1 MRTKLFLLG
10 TIVMLAGCGADYD
23 SGNYDNSYDGGITDS
38 DLSEYAALQESWD
51 EEDIETQAN
60 VCMAIDI
67 DPAIARSTAIENDVD
82 PDVAE
87 AFFDEVC
94 P

>member
-1 MRTKLFLLG
+1 MRKLLLLP
-10 TIVMLAGCGADYD
+10 VLLLAAGCADYD
-23 SGNYDNSYDGGITDS
+23 SGNSSSYDSGITDS
-38 DLSEYAALQESWD
+38 DLSEYASLQESWD

-67 DPAIARSTAIENDVD
+67 DPSIARTTAIENNVD

-87 AFFDEVC
+87 AFFEEVC

>member
-1 MRTKLFLLG
+1 MRKLLLLP
-10 TIVMLAGCGADYD
+10 VLLLAAGCADYD
-23 SGNYDNSYDGGITDS
+23 SNSYDGGGFDSGITDS
-38 DLSEYAALQESWD
+38 DLSEYASLQDSWD

-67 DPAIARSTAIENDVD
+67 DPSLARSTAVENNVD

-87 AFFDEVC
+87 AFFEEVC

>member
-1 MRTKLFLLG
+1 MRKLLLLP
-10 TIVMLAGCGADYD
+10 VLLLAAGCADYD
-23 SGNYDNSYDGGITDS
+23 SGNNSSYDSGITDS
-38 DLSEYAALQESWD
+38 DLSEYASLQDSWD

-67 DPAIARSTAIENDVD
+67 DPSIARTTAIENNVD

>member
-1 MRTKLFLLG
+1 MRKLLALSVLL
-10 TIVMLAGCGADYD
+10 VVVGCGSSDYE
-23 SGNYDNSYDGGITDS
+23 SYDGSSFDSGITDS
-38 DLSEYAALQESWD
+38 DLSEYASLQESWD
-51 EEDIETQAN
+51 EEDIDTQAN

-67 DPAIARSTAIENDVD
+67 DPSIARTTAIENNVD

-87 AFFDEVC
+87 AFFEEVC

>member
-1 MRTKLFLLG
+1 LFAA
-10 TIVMLAGCGADYD
+10 AGCGSD
-23 SGNYDNSYDGGITDS
+23 SYDGNSFDSGITGS
-38 DLSEYAALQESWD
+38 DLSEYAGLQESWD
-51 EEDIETQAN
+51 EEDIESQAN

-67 DPAIARSTAIENDVD
+67 DPSLARSTAIENNVD

-87 AFFDEVC
+87 AFFEEVC